1 MILCYAEKSGN
12 GENKIE
18 CIFFSQNRQTCIATG
33 SLSPWKPDL
42 TTIQKSCK
50 SDSFRN
56 CPRYIAVREMKKK
69 P

>member
-1 MILCYAEKSGN
+1 MPKKVWQ

-18 CIFFSQNRQTCIATG
+18 CIFFSQNKQTCIATG